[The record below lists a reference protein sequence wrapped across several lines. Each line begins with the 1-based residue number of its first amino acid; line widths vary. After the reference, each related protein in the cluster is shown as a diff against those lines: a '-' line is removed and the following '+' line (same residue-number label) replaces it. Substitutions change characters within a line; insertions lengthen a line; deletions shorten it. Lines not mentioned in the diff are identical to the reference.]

1 MCPEIESSPHFRGLG
16 QNAILAQIR
25 VGVWF
30 ITVDLKDA
38 YFHMQVVQRH
48 RRLLRFTFG
57 ERHTNIGFSL
67 FVWLW
72 FHGCSQSVL
81 CIWPHWGSRAS
92 MCSTTWTTGSSCPN
106 PRELECCHTDI
117 LHHHHLLSPGLRWN
131 TKKSVTLLLRGPFSW
146 GPARFCVDAVL
157 FGSHLSFPCQIMF
170 DLFQPRPPHFG
181 EHMSQNGSM
190 AAASPELPLGLLYKR
205 LFL

>member
-25 VGVWF
+25 EGVWF

-81 CIWPHWGSRAS
+81 WPHWGSRAS

-106 PRELECCHTDI
+106 PGSWSVVTGTFFITTTFCLLASGETPRKV
-117 LHHHHLLSPGLRWN
+117 LHS
-131 TKKSVTLLLRGPFSW
+131 FSEDRFLG

-181 EHMSQNGSM
+181 EHMSQSPGSHGSSFSWTAPR
-190 AAASPELPLGLLYKR
+190 AAL
-205 LFL
+205 